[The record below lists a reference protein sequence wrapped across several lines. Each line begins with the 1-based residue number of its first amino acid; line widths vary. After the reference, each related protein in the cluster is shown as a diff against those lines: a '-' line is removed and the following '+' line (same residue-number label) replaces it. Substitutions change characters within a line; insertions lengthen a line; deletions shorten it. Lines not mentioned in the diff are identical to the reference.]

1 MSLQL
6 LVTYIMETNKDKIV
20 NYSEEMLVIRE
31 ILYTKI
37 VQVWVTTN
45 GHCFV
50 KIAAIF

>member
-1 MSLQL
+1 
-6 LVTYIMETNKDKIV
+6 METKKDDIVKYNKETLEIKQ
-20 NYSEEMLVIRE
+20 MLYV
-31 ILYTKI
+31 KI